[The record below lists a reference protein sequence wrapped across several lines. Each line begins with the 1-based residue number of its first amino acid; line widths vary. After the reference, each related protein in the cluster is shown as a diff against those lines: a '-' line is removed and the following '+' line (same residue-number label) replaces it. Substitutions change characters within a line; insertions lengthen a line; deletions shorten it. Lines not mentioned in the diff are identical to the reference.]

1 MTPHRILLAIAAVW
15 VAMWASPAHAR
26 ELPDLSVDLHAHL
39 FMKPGL
45 GWFFNG
51 SFDEPLVADSWDD
64 RLSSKVNE
72 PTLNA
77 SGIGIMVV
85 ALFAHPVYRL
95 DVRDAVRE
103 QIGAAEAFVKKNRG
117 WAIAKSPAEAE
128 RLLLDGKR
136 VLVLSLEG
144 AGGVLESESDLK
156 ELIDE
161 KGIRIVTPLHL
172 VDDRYGGVATMNG
185 FQYVANPM
193 SVVDRLLDA
202 HGHDG
207 VEQNQQGLTP
217 LGERLVVEL
226 AKRGVWLDMTHSSDE
241 ALKTLVPL
249 AEAAGQ
255 PLLFTHTSLR
265 RHRPAERQLSDA
277 MLLRVKKS
285 GGIVGLLPSDDSF
298 EVMTPARSLC
308 PTGCSLDACRRG
320 VPALATMYH
329 RIGEVIGYQNVM
341 LGSDFN
347 GGMRHLSASC
357 GTKSELDREAGF
369 FHVGQ
374 TRLVWDGL
382 ARVGAKVPPLRMTA
396 RAFLDAWKRV
406 QPVDLEEGREL
417 PKLPT
422 REETRGPGWMFTL
435 GAGLSST
442 PTGDA
447 PAAVLRFESLVQ
459 KDSGLAYPLEPGFYF
474 AHLDADVAK
483 ALTTDDVPYATIG
496 LNALGVRASWL
507 DNQVEA
513 GAARL
518 LVRRNTAL
526 DQDVNVAI
534 RALGGRIR
542 TMPGFLKSPGEF
554 NFFIELGLDLLGY
567 KQVTPFSEL
576 DVMRGVY
583 LAGGQLGLGA
593 TAYPGPGFMLS
604 LQGLLG
610 ADITALT
617 SLPVDGFAYQSDI
630 AAGGVFTLG
639 TADGMFRQQV
649 SLIHYLNVVGG
660 LDLSYGDTQLRGT
673 ISISF

>member
-1 MTPHRILLAIAAVW
+1 MTLPRILLAIAVMCI
-15 VAMWASPAHAR
+15 AMSATPAHAR
-26 ELPDLSVDLHAHL
+26 ELPDVSVDLHAHL

-45 GWFFNG
+45 GWLFSG
-51 SFDEPLVADSWDD
+51 SFHEPLVADSWDD

-72 PTLNA
+72 ETLDA
-77 SGIGIMVV
+77 SGVGIMVV

-103 QIGAAEAFVKKNRG
+103 QIAAAETFVKKNRG
-117 WAIAKSPAEAE
+117 WGIAKSPAEAE
-128 RLLLDGKR
+128 KLLLDKKR

-144 AGGVLESESDLK
+144 AGGVLESEADLR

-193 SVVDRLLDA
+193 SVVDQLLDA
-202 HGHDG
+202 HCDDG
-207 VEQNQQGLTP
+207 VETNRQGLTP
-217 LGERLVVEL
+217 LGERLAVEL
-226 AKRGVWLDMTHSSDE
+226 VERGVWLDMTHSSDE

-249 AEAAGQ
+249 AERAGQ

-285 GGIVGLLPSDDSF
+285 GGIIGLLPSDDGF

-308 PTGCSLDACRRG
+308 PAGCSVEACRRG
-320 VPALATMYH
+320 VPALATMY
-329 RIGEVIGYQNVM
+329 RRVGETIGYENVM

-357 GTKSELDREAGF
+357 GTQSELDGEAGY

-374 TRLVWDGL
+374 TRLVWEGL
-382 ARVGAKVPPLRMTA
+382 ARVGAQVPPLRMTA

-406 QPVDLEEGREL
+406 QPVDLAAERDLPEL
-417 PKLPT
+417 PPV
-422 REETRGPGWMFTL
+422 EATRGPGWLISL
-435 GAGLSST
+435 GVGMSST
-442 PTGDA
+442 PAGDA
-447 PAAVLRFESLVQ
+447 PAAVFRFESLVQ
-459 KDSGLAYPLEPGFYF
+459 KDSGLVYPLEPGFYF
-474 AHLDADVAK
+474 AHVDADVAK
-483 ALTTDDVPYATIG
+483 ALTTDEVPYATIG
-496 LNALGVRASWL
+496 LNALGVRASFF

-518 LVRRNTAL
+518 LLRRNTAL

-542 TMPGFLKSPGEF
+542 TMPGILKSPGEF
-554 NFFIELGLDLLGY
+554 NLFVELGIDLLGY

-576 DVMRGVY
+576 DVLRGVY

-593 TAYPGPGFMLS
+593 TAYPGPDFMLGIE
-604 LQGLLG
+604 GLLG

-630 AAGGVFTLG
+630 AAGGIFTLG
-639 TADGMFRQQV
+639 TADGMFRQQI

-660 LDLSYGDTQLRGT
+660 LDLTYGDTQLRGT